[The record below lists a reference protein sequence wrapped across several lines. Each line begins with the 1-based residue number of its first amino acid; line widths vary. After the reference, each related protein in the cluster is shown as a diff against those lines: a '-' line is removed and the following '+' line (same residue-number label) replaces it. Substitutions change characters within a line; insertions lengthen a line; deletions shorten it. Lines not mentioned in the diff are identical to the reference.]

1 MVILKTAG
9 RNVSIWKKGVS
20 EEEAKREML
29 ALYNF
34 LFQGERN
41 SAPNWGVALRRSMN
55 EIDGASGLGDER
67 KVQIGNVEFEMF
79 KESDANDILED
90 SKRYRYWL

>member
-34 LFQGERN
+34 LFQGESN
-41 SAPNWGVALRRSMN
+41 RRAYRCRSK
-55 EIDGASGLGDER
+55 GL
-67 KVQIGNVEFEMF
+67 F
-79 KESDANDILED
+79 
-90 SKRYRYWL
+90 